1 MPFRSTFDCLWCGTA
16 HTVRGEDDVE
26 GWAQL
31 CPACVGRA
39 GENQFLRFRLRS
51 ALDER
56 GKAKAGGAS
65 AGTSAGPGAPT
76 ALAAGPAPAGVG
88 TDDWYLRRGPH
99 SRGAIDDAAWT
110 ADLDEATLWLDGLPW
125 RGEIV
130 ELGAGSGWWSPLLAT
145 KGELWCY
152 DERPES
158 LEAVRSRL
166 VAHGL
171 RAHLHLRAP
180 RAAPDRQ
187 VDGLFIA
194 FPALRFGFDPAEL
207 AALGGQ
213 WLRRGGLLAWIDL
226 AQATPLEDALSE
238 AGFDDPT
245 VSTTPR
251 YLGLVRAARSE

>member
-1 MPFRSTFDCLWCGTA
+1 MPFRRTFDCLWCGTS

-56 GKAKAGGAS
+56 GRARGDTVEVADR
-65 AGTSAGPGAPT
+65 PPV
-76 ALAAGPAPAGVG
+76 AGVG
-88 TDDWYLRRGPH
+88 SDDWYLRRGPH

-110 ADLDEATLWLDGLPW
+110 ADLDEATLWVDELPW

-130 ELGAGSGWWSPLLAT
+130 ELAAGPGWWSPLLAGR
-145 KGELWCY
+145 GELWCY
-152 DERPES
+152 DERPEA
-158 LEAVRSRL
+158 LEEVRSRL

-180 RAAPDRQ
+180 RDEPDRK
-187 VDGLFIA
+187 VDGLFVA
-194 FPALRFGFDPAEL
+194 FPSLRFGLEPIEL
-207 AALGGQ
+207 ARIAGD
-213 WLRRGGLLAWIDL
+213 WLRPGGLVAWVDL
-226 AQATPLEDALSE
+226 AADPGPSDVADTLAEGGFE
-238 AGFDDPT
+238 AAEARR
-245 VSTTPR
+245 TPR
-251 YLGLVRAARSE
+251 YFGLVRGTRSG

>member
-31 CPACVGRA
+31 CPTCIGRA
-39 GENQFLRFRLRS
+39 GENQFLRFRLRT

-56 GKAKAGGAS
+56 GRGRGDSVAFV
-65 AGTSAGPGAPT
+65 AGPTPN
-76 ALAAGPAPAGVG
+76 PGVG

-99 SRGAIDDAAWT
+99 STGAIDDAAWT

-152 DERPES
+152 DERPEA

-166 VAHGL
+166 VAHEL

-180 RAAPDRQ
+180 RDEPDRH
-187 VDGLFIA
+187 VDGLFVA
-194 FPALRFGFDPAEL
+194 VPALRFGLGAGEL
-207 AALGGQ
+207 ADLAGA
-213 WLRRGGLLAWIDL
+213 WLRPGGLVAWIDL
-226 AQATPLEDALSE
+226 GSHVGPAGVLGDVLRDRGFEHVE
-238 AGFDDPT
+238 AR
-245 VSTTPR
+245 STPR
-251 YLGLVRAARSE
+251 FFNLIQGARSA